1 MQYATQVPTVVTAD
15 GARFEPIV
23 VESSMFEGYVG

>member
-1 MQYATQVPTVVTAD
+1 VPTVVTAD

-23 VESSMFEGYVG
+23 VESTMFEGYVG